1 VKAAGQNAVHAP
13 LSPAARKLFNESRA
27 IEWLNQQLGLD
38 YGFKNLLFGWL
49 DTVSKPTTSQQQL
62 LSLPRRCGMTFRLLA
77 MCIS

>member
-49 DTVSKPTTSQQQL
+49 DTVSRQPASNSSSNRSPL
-62 LSLPRRCGMTFRLLA
+62 HSAGARHLA